1 MQIVADLSADKFV
14 VGRQI
19 SEHADTEN
27 NQLLITIDLSVDMLR
42 RLVNPWICG
51 CEHSFTALIQANR
64 RLDYNWV
71 RL

>member
-42 RLVNPWICG
+42 RLVNP
-51 CEHSFTALIQANR
+51 
-64 RLDYNWV
+64 
-71 RL
+71 